1 MDMQLAVE
9 AYHSRALE
17 VIKKTNEKLAQLV
30 LRRTEQ
36 LREIESGYSDLVEN
50 SPEMIFSVN
59 QQRQILTM
67 NRTGL
72 EKLGYGLEPLKE
84 KKLEEL
90 VTPAYKFRSIEHVS
104 QVVQEGYS
112 ELE

>member
-9 AYHSRALE
+9 AYHSRAME
-17 VIKKTNEKLAQLV
+17 VIKRTNEKLAQLV
-30 LRRTEQ
+30 VQRTEQ

-59 QQRQILTM
+59 QERQILTM

-72 EKLGYGLEPLKE
+72 EKLGHGLERLKE
-84 KKLEEL
+84 KQLEEL
-90 VTPAYKFRSIEHVS
+90 VPPVYKFRTIEHVS
-104 QVVQEGYS
+104 QRVQEGYS